1 MSQKPYQTHYKKYHN
16 NDNQENRMTD
26 SASISEAAD
35 LSNNIKQHQQQL
47 HRKTVNQKDLLVFTL
62 EIMIPT

>member
-1 MSQKPYQTHYKKYHN
+1 
-16 NDNQENRMTD
+16 MTD